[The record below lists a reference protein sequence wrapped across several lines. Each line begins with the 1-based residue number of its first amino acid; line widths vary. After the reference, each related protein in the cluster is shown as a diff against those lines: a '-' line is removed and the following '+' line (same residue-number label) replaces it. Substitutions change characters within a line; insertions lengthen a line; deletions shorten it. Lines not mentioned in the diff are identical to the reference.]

1 MNIAEWS
8 ISRSVIVWVMTFVL
22 LVVGTMAFNGLP
34 RLEDP
39 EFTIKQAVI
48 VTPYPG
54 ASAAEVEEE
63 VSNIIEKA
71 AQELG
76 DVDWIESVSARGLS
90 SIKVNFKSTTPKE
103 QMPQVFDELRRKVG
117 DYQRSLPPGAGPS
130 LVNDDF
136 GDTYGMYIAV
146 TGDGYTRKEV
156 YEFAKF
162 LQRELL
168 GTKDVKRIIL
178 YGAQKEVIYVEMRR
192 EKMAELGI
200 SQQDIYNSLSSKNLP
215 VPAGYVNLGDEY
227 IPVNPTGE
235 FKSEKEFGDLLI
247 SSSGPQS
254 NSLVF
259 LRDVADIS
267 RGYQDPPTNLLRYD
281 GKPAV
286 GLAISTIPGG
296 NVVVMGDALAVK
308 LDELKSQTPLG
319 MELHAIAMQPKAVTA
334 AIDGFLVN
342 LGQAVLIVIAVLL
355 VFMGL
360 RSSLIIGFVLVVTI
374 MGTFLF
380 MGVFTITLE
389 RISLG
394 ALVIALGMLVDN
406 AIVVTDGMRMKMK
419 QGVDALTA
427 AKEVVGQTGVPLL
440 GATFI
445 AIAAFASIGTSPDST
460 GEYCISLFSVIMIS
474 LTLSWVTAVTTTPL
488 LCKTFL
494 KTEKTNSGSG
504 DDAYSGKFFVYYR
517 TFLAFCIRFRW
528 GTVSVVALM
537 FVASLLGFGNIK
549 QSFFPDSTRAQF
561 YIDYTYPDGIHIA
574 ETSRQMAMA
583 EDWLLEQEELV
594 HVATEIG
601 GSQPRF
607 LLTYSPQGGGPMY
620 ARQIVDVDDYTI
632 IPALTRRIQGEL
644 EKRFPDGNVNVRM
657 FINGPNEGGRIQARI
672 TGPDPEVLRQLGD
685 KAMAVLLAEPRA
697 RGVRNEWGNPIKVIR
712 PQMAEAQARRAGI
725 TRPMLAQALESS
737 VQGTVSGVYR
747 ERDELLQIVARAP
760 AGERADLGNLE
771 SIQIWSPVA
780 RGMVPVG
787 QMVDGISTE
796 FELSKIGR
804 RDRTR
809 MLRLHADAEYG
820 LPSELLAVVKPK
832 IEQALG
838 VDVEQVLGHE
848 VDLDKW
854 DAKTLKVSYLGKVP
868 LKGMPGYYLGWGGEI
883 EDSARSQ
890 GFLIP
895 YVKIFFGL
903 MVLMVVMLFN
913 SIKKTMIIWL
923 TVPLSLIGVT
933 LGLLLLSQP
942 FGFMSLLGLMSL
954 AGMLIKNAIVL
965 IDQIDLE
972 LSSGKPG
979 LQAII
984 DSGVSRLIPVSM
996 AAMTTILGMIPLLKD
1011 AFFVSMAVTI
1021 MFGLGF
1027 ATILT
1032 LIFVPVLYAIFFK
1045 VPSEQGDASS

>member
-8 ISRSVIVWVMTFVL
+8 ISRSVITWVVTFVL
-22 LVVGTMAFNGLP
+22 LVVGVMAFNGLP

-76 DVDWIESVSARGLS
+76 DVDWLESVSARGLS

-103 QMPQVFDELRRKVG
+103 KMPQVFDELRRKVG

-136 GDTYGMYIAV
+136 GDTYGMYIAI
-146 TGDGYTRKEV
+146 TGEGYTRKEV
-156 YEFAKF
+156 YEYAKF

-178 YGAQKEVIYVEMRR
+178 YGVQKEVIYVEMRR

-215 VPAGYVNLGDEY
+215 VPSGYVNLGNEY

-247 SSSGPQS
+247 SSSGPKS
-254 NSLVF
+254 NSLVY
-259 LRDVADIS
+259 LGDVADIS
-267 RGYQDPPTNLLRYD
+267 RGYQEPATNLLRYD

-286 GLAISTIPGG
+286 GIAISTIPGG

-319 MELHAIAMQPKAVTA
+319 MELHAIALQPKAVTD
-334 AIDGFLVN
+334 AIDGFLIN
-342 LGQAVLIVIAVLL
+342 LGQAVAIVIAVLL

-360 RSSLIIGFVLVVTI
+360 RSSLIIGFVLLITI

-380 MGVFTITLE
+380 MGMFSITLE

-406 AIVVTDGMRMKMK
+406 AIVVTDGMRMRMK

-427 AKEVVGQTGVPLL
+427 ARDVVGQTGVPLL

-445 AIAAFASIGTSPDST
+445 AIAAFASIGLSPDST
-460 GEYCISLFSVIMIS
+460 GEYCISLFSVILIS

-494 KTEKTNSGSG
+494 KTEKAGEG
-504 DDAYSGKFFVYYR
+504 EGDAYSGKIFGYYR

-528 GTVSVVALM
+528 GTIGVVVVL
-537 FVASLLGFGNIK
+537 FVLAVVGFGGIK

-561 YIDYTYPDGIHIA
+561 YIDYTYPDGIHIE
-574 ETSRQMAMA
+574 ETSRQLAMA
-583 EDWLLEQEELV
+583 EDWLLEQEELL

-601 GSQPRF
+601 GAQPRF
-607 LLTYSPQGGGPMY
+607 LLTYTPQGGGPMN
-620 ARQIVDVDDYTI
+620 ARQIVDVGDYSI
-632 IPALTRRIQGEL
+632 IPDLARRVQGEL
-644 EKRFPDGNVNVRM
+644 MQKFPEGNVNVRM

-672 TGPDPEVLRQLGD
+672 SGPDPAVLRQLGD
-685 KAMAVLLAEPRA
+685 KVMAVLLAEPRA
-697 RGVRNEWGNPIKVIR
+697 RGVRNEWGNPVKVIR

-725 TRPMLAQALESS
+725 TRPMLAQAFEAS
-737 VQGTVSGVYR
+737 VEGTVAGVYR

-760 AGERADLGNLE
+760 VSERADLGNLE
-771 SIQIWSPVA
+771 SIQIWSPAA
-780 RGMVPVG
+780 RGMIPAG
-787 QMVDGISTE
+787 QMVDGITTE
-796 FELSKIGR
+796 FELPKIGR
-804 RDRTR
+804 RDRVR

-820 LPSELLAVVKPK
+820 LPSELLAAVKPK

-838 VDVEQVLGHE
+838 VDVERVLGHQ
-848 VDLDKW
+848 VDPENW
-854 DAKTLKVSYLGKVP
+854 DVNTLKVSYLGKFP
-868 LKGMPGYYLGWGGEI
+868 IKGMPGYYLGWGGEV

-890 GFLIP
+890 SFLIP

-903 MVLMVVMLFN
+903 MVLLVVLLFN

-933 LGLLLLSQP
+933 AGLLLLSQP

-972 LSSGKPG
+972 LASGKPG
-979 LQAII
+979 FQAII

-1032 LIFVPVLYAIFFK
+1032 LIVVPVLYSLFFK
-1045 VPSEQGDASS
+1045 IVHD